1 MLPLITD
8 SGMAHTLQK
17 QKELAPQ
24 RLDRLRGIL
33 HENHV
38 VRVDELCMQ
47 LSVSPATVR
56 RDLEELERLGE
67 VRRIHGGAVLEGQR
81 AEEPLFDDKASI
93 ARREKFRIAEFAAS
107 LIEARDTIYLDGGS
121 TVLELTRLIR
131 ERSNI
136 TVVTNSLRAAWE
148 LAGGGPKLILIGG
161 ELRRLSQTMVGALTR
176 HLLCE
181 LNIDKAFMGTLGL
194 TLAEGLTTTDPAEAF
209 TKELVMKR
217 AHEVIVLAHSGKVG
231 NISFVNAGKLQDVDV
246 LVTDRE
252 MEDGFAREVERQ
264 GITLYRV

>member
-1 MLPLITD
+1 M
-8 SGMAHTLQK
+8 SHSLQK

-24 RLDRLRGIL
+24 RLERLRVIL

-47 LSVSPATVR
+47 LGVSPATVR

-93 ARREKFRIAEFAAS
+93 ARREKFRIAEFAVS
-107 LIEARDTIYLDGGS
+107 LVEPRDTIYLDGGS
-121 TVLELTRLIR
+121 TVLELTRLLR

-176 HLLCE
+176 HMLNE

-194 TLAEGLTTTDPAEAF
+194 TLADGLTTTDPAEAY
-209 TKELVMKR
+209 TKELVMQR

-231 NISFVNAGKLQDVDV
+231 NISFVKAGSLDDVDV
-246 LVTDRE
+246 LISDKGMDDSFV
-252 MEDGFAREVERQ
+252 REVQRKDV
-264 GITLYRV
+264 TVYRV